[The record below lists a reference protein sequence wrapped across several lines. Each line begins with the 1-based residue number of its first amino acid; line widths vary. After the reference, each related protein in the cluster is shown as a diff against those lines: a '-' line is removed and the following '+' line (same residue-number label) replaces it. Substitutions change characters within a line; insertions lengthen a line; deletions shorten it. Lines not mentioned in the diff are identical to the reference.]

1 MNLFEAARFRVAQYL
16 FRKAAT
22 WTLFPT
28 WMRYAFMDIAFN
40 TLITEGYK
48 KNSAVFACVQALA
61 FGFSEPPLRFYNG
74 EEIVDS
80 GPVADLL
87 KRPNPDMGLQTL
99 LQYTITYASIGGNS
113 YWLKTRDR
121 SRRVVELWPLH
132 DGQMQPVSGGTRLVD
147 HYELLDGNG
156 TVISDVPREDVVQFM
171 WAVDPLYP
179 WRGMGALVAC
189 SRDVDMDSEMTAY
202 TFSLL
207 KNNAVPPLALIVP
220 PGEILQQ
227 FQLDR
232 MRDQWMQKYGGDNRG
247 TPAILEGGMDVKQ
260 LSFNVNTL
268 AAEAMR
274 SIPESRICA
283 AFKVPAVVAM
293 LWVGMQQMT
302 YNNVEGMMRY
312 FTEQTLIPLW
322 PRFASTLSRSLTD
335 DFGFD
340 IDDHVAFDTSGVMAM
355 QSRLLEKGEFV
366 DRAVRG
372 AYMTRN
378 EARELLGQPHVAG
391 GDVFLTPLNL
401 IPEDAVEAPAKA
413 ARPAVESKASDS
425 RTARRAAALTIGRVL
440 QSIRKTHEGWMA
452 ADVQRFFADLADKV
466 VERARALGENGL
478 RDLAL
483 EIKAQKAGERFLDLL
498 GMTEEKEQLTLPGL
512 FQDSD
517 WMDLLSVF
525 GSWTYNIIDAS
536 WDTMNLAL
544 GVDVTLNRNDPAV
557 VAVVQTLGTRISQIS
572 QTTLDGVREV
582 LAEGYRNGWS
592 IDHIVAGDPESG
604 VPGLRD
610 TVQGLAYRGPGGGW
624 VRLTPEQRARMI
636 ARTEL
641 GTAQNS
647 ATMSRYG
654 STGVDRVLVLDD
666 GFDNSHE
673 FCKAINNKV
682 VPLSWAKE
690 HPLCHPNCLVG
701 DTSIQVLTGDALLAG
716 FAREFHGEV
725 VVLRTALNQE
735 ITCTPNHPILTRQGW
750 VSAGTLREGDEVI
763 GCVRGEQEVSA
774 LYDPN
779 NDQVIPTIEDVV
791 RALLESPSVTSGI
804 VPGSAVDFHGDGVP
818 GEVNV
823 VLTDGFL
830 EGDVLNALGG
840 KQFSQLQLV
849 DAGDGAAF
857 AFAALR
863 ALEEFGL
870 GADSTAHGGMSS
882 SRVFGE
888 FLGRPEGVEF
898 ALAEG
903 AQTTPFERASET
915 VIIDAD
921 FGSQLPNA
929 DAGEVAS
936 VQRGVVS
943 GLGDGVAALVEG
955 AGELAARQAALVGEI
970 VEALAGFVAPIE
982 IVEIKRESFS
992 GHVYNLSTRSRCY
1005 VANGIITHN
1014 CVRAYAPEYDA
1025 PVDEGAIAA
1034 AEAAGTCPFG

>member
-1 MNLFEAARFRVAQYL
+1 MNLFETIRFQAARFML
-16 FRKAAT
+16 RKAAQ
-22 WTLFPT
+22 WAIFPT
-28 WMRYAFMDIAFN
+28 WMRYAFMDIAFT
-40 TLITEGYK
+40 TLVKEGYK

-61 FGFSEPPLRFYNG
+61 FGFSEPSMRLYSEDEVVEEGPLA
-74 EEIVDS
+74 S
-80 GPVADLL
+80 LL
-87 KRPNPDMGLQTL
+87 QRPNPDMGMQML
-99 LQYTITYASIGGNS
+99 LQYTITYAAIGGNC

-121 SRRVVELWPLH
+121 RGNVVEVWPLH
-132 DGQMQPVSGGTRLVD
+132 DGQMQPVSGGTRMVD

-156 TVISDVPREDVVQFM
+156 VTIENIPREDVVQFM
-171 WAVDPLYP
+171 WAVDPAQP
-179 WRGMGALVAC
+179 WRGMGALVPC
-189 SRDVDMDSEMTAY
+189 SREVDLDTEMTAY

-232 MRDQWMQKYGGDNRG
+232 MRDQWVQKYGGDNRG
-247 TPAILEGGMDVKQ
+247 TPAILEGGMDIKQ
-260 LSFNVNTL
+260 LSFDVNTL

-312 FTEQTLIPLW
+312 FTEQTLTPLW
-322 PRFASTLSRSLTD
+322 RRFGSTLTRALAD
-335 DFGFD
+335 DFD
-340 IDDHVAFDTSGVMAM
+340 LDVTTQVRFDTSSVVALQGR
-355 QSRLLEKGEFV
+355 RLEMSEFV

-378 EARELLGQPHVAG
+378 EARDLLGLPHTDG
-391 GDVFLTPLNL
+391 GDVFLMPFNL
-401 IPEDAVEAPAKA
+401 IPEGAVEAPAKA
-413 ARPAVESKASDS
+413 AVPVVEYKASDR

-452 ADVQRFFADLADKV
+452 ADVQRFFADLAAKV
-466 VERARALGENGL
+466 VERALALGESGV

-483 EIKAQKAGERFLDLL
+483 EIKVQRAGERFLDRL
-498 GMTEEKEQLTLPGL
+498 GMQEEKEQLTLPGL

-525 GSWTYNIIDAS
+525 GSWTYNIIEAS
-536 WDTMNLAL
+536 WETLNLAL
-544 GVDVTLNRNDPAV
+544 GVDVTLDRNDPAV

-592 IDHIVAGDPESG
+592 IDHIVAGDPDAG

-647 ATMSRYG
+647 ATVNRYG
-654 STGVDRVLVLDD
+654 ATGVDRVLVLDD

-690 HPLCHPNCLVG
+690 HPLCHPNC
-701 DTSIQVLTGDALLAG
+701 
-716 FAREFHGEV
+716 
-725 VVLRTALNQE
+725 
-735 ITCTPNHPILTRQGW
+735 
-750 VSAGTLREGDEVI
+750 
-763 GCVRGEQEVSA
+763 
-774 LYDPN
+774 
-779 NDQVIPTIEDVV
+779 
-791 RALLESPSVTSGI
+791 
-804 VPGSAVDFHGDGVP
+804 
-818 GEVNV
+818 
-823 VLTDGFL
+823 
-830 EGDVLNALGG
+830 
-840 KQFSQLQLV
+840 
-849 DAGDGAAF
+849 
-857 AFAALR
+857 
-863 ALEEFGL
+863 
-870 GADSTAHGGMSS
+870 
-882 SRVFGE
+882 
-888 FLGRPEGVEF
+888 
-898 ALAEG
+898 
-903 AQTTPFERASET
+903 
-915 VIIDAD
+915 
-921 FGSQLPNA
+921 
-929 DAGEVAS
+929 
-936 VQRGVVS
+936 
-943 GLGDGVAALVEG
+943 
-955 AGELAARQAALVGEI
+955 
-970 VEALAGFVAPIE
+970 
-982 IVEIKRESFS
+982 
-992 GHVYNLSTRSRCY
+992 
-1005 VANGIITHN
+1005 
-1014 CVRAYAPEYDA
+1014 VRAYAPEYDA

>member
-28 WMRYAFMDIAFN
+28 WMRYAFMDIAFT
-40 TLITEGYK
+40 TLVKEGYK

-61 FGFSEPPLRFYNG
+61 FGFSEPSMRLYSEDEVVEEGPLA
-74 EEIVDS
+74 S
-80 GPVADLL
+80 LL
-87 KRPNPDMGLQTL
+87 QRPNPDMGMQML
-99 LQYTITYASIGGNS
+99 LQYTITYAAIGGNC

-121 SRRVVELWPLH
+121 RGNVVEVWPLH
-132 DGQMQPVSGGTRLVD
+132 DGQMQPVSGGTRMVD

-156 TVISDVPREDVVQFM
+156 VTIENIPREDVVQFM
-171 WAVDPLYP
+171 WAVDPAQP
-179 WRGMGALVAC
+179 WRGMGALVPC
-189 SRDVDMDSEMTAY
+189 SREVDLDTEMTAY

-232 MRDQWMQKYGGDNRG
+232 MRDQWVQKYGGDNRG
-247 TPAILEGGMDVKQ
+247 TPAILEGGMDIKQ
-260 LSFNVNTL
+260 LSFDVNTL

-312 FTEQTLIPLW
+312 FTEQTLTPLW
-322 PRFASTLSRSLTD
+322 RRFGSTLTRALAD
-335 DFGFD
+335 DFD
-340 IDDHVAFDTSGVMAM
+340 LDVTTQVRFDTSSVVALQGR
-355 QSRLLEKGEFV
+355 RLEMGEFV

-378 EARELLGQPHVAG
+378 EARDLLGLPHTDG
-391 GDVFLTPLNL
+391 GDVFLMPFNL
-401 IPEDAVEAPAKA
+401 IPEGAVEAPAKSA
-413 ARPAVESKASDS
+413 DPVIEHKASDS

-452 ADVQRFFADLADKV
+452 ADVQRFFTDLAARV
-466 VERARALGENGL
+466 VERALALGESGV

-483 EIKAQKAGERFLDLL
+483 EIKAQRAGERFLDRL
-498 GMTEEKEQLTLPGL
+498 GMSEEKEQLTLPGL

-525 GSWTYNIIDAS
+525 GAWTYNIIEAS
-536 WDTMNLAL
+536 WETLNLAL

-592 IDHIVAGDPESG
+592 IDHIVAGDPDAG

-647 ATMSRYG
+647 ATISRYG

-690 HPLCHPNCLVG
+690 HPLCHPNC
-701 DTSIQVLTGDALLAG
+701 
-716 FAREFHGEV
+716 
-725 VVLRTALNQE
+725 
-735 ITCTPNHPILTRQGW
+735 
-750 VSAGTLREGDEVI
+750 
-763 GCVRGEQEVSA
+763 
-774 LYDPN
+774 
-779 NDQVIPTIEDVV
+779 
-791 RALLESPSVTSGI
+791 
-804 VPGSAVDFHGDGVP
+804 
-818 GEVNV
+818 
-823 VLTDGFL
+823 
-830 EGDVLNALGG
+830 
-840 KQFSQLQLV
+840 
-849 DAGDGAAF
+849 
-857 AFAALR
+857 
-863 ALEEFGL
+863 
-870 GADSTAHGGMSS
+870 
-882 SRVFGE
+882 
-888 FLGRPEGVEF
+888 
-898 ALAEG
+898 
-903 AQTTPFERASET
+903 
-915 VIIDAD
+915 
-921 FGSQLPNA
+921 
-929 DAGEVAS
+929 
-936 VQRGVVS
+936 
-943 GLGDGVAALVEG
+943 
-955 AGELAARQAALVGEI
+955 
-970 VEALAGFVAPIE
+970 
-982 IVEIKRESFS
+982 
-992 GHVYNLSTRSRCY
+992 
-1005 VANGIITHN
+1005 
-1014 CVRAYAPEYDA
+1014 VRAYAPEYDA